1 MIMRDVNNGWAVRY
15 THANV
20 ASFFFIFVYAQWFNT
35 YFNHKKF
42 LNFLILNHY
51 LYLFN
56 KIIYNFLN
64 MIEPKTINTT
74 TIQAEEKDNEF
85 LQWFVGFSDAES
97 AFMINIKNNR
107 EVHFVFQITLHIE
120 DAAVLYKIRDR
131 LGIGIVSVKGN
142 TCSFR
147 VNSFQVIINSLL
159 PIFDKYPLLTHKQ
172 LNYRDWRKAILL
184 KKLLKENSRSLST
197 SIFNEI
203 LELKNSM
210 NNLRTDYEGYIIS
223 SEMINKHWL
232 VGFIEA
238 GRWYFLF

>member
-1 MIMRDVNNGWAVRY
+1 
-15 THANV
+15 
-20 ASFFFIFVYAQWFNT
+20 
-35 YFNHKKF
+35 
-42 LNFLILNHY
+42 
-51 LYLFN
+51 
-56 KIIYNFLN
+56 
-64 MIEPKTINTT
+64 
-74 TIQAEEKDNEF
+74 
-85 LQWFVGFSDAES
+85 
-97 AFMINIKNNR
+97 MINIKNNT

-159 PIFDKYPLLTHKQ
+159 PNFDKYPLLTHKQ

-184 KKLLKENSRSLST
+184 KKLAQENSRSLST

-203 LELKNSM
+203 IELKNSM
-210 NNLRTDYEGYIIS
+210 NNLRTDYDGYILS

-232 VGFIEA
+232 VGFIE
-238 GRWYFLF
+238 GDGTFYFSNSSVVFGITQKDNKILEAIQTLLRNIPLLPPSLISLMLLLKTIQILFN

>member
-1 MIMRDVNNGWAVRY
+1 MC
-15 THANV
+15 
-20 ASFFFIFVYAQWFNT
+20 
-35 YFNHKKF
+35 
-42 LNFLILNHY
+42 L
-51 LYLFN
+51 
-56 KIIYNFLN
+56 
-64 MIEPKTINTT
+64 
-74 TIQAEEKDNEF
+74 
-85 LQWFVGFSDAES
+85 
-97 AFMINIKNNR
+97 
-107 EVHFVFQITLHIE
+107 
-120 DAAVLYKIRDR
+120 
-131 LGIGIVSVKGN
+131 
-142 TCSFR
+142 
-147 VNSFQVIINSLL
+147 
-159 PIFDKYPLLTHKQ
+159 DKYPLLTHKQ